1 MLPGR
6 DQRIGLDRA
15 VAFDQTLPKRSQ
27 RRATTMHATRLRGY
41 HLIAKT
47 LVHIVDQKPGTP
59 VGHTKDSA
67 RL

>member
-6 DQRIGLDRA
+6 DQCISLDRA
-15 VAFDQTLPKRSQ
+15 VAFDQSLPKRSQ
-27 RRATTMHATRLRGY
+27 HRAATMNATRLRGY
-41 HLIAKT
+41 HLIAKA